1 MEPVNPLTQKQQAEV
16 LFLLALLEDSFG
28 GNPSIGL
35 GVDSRAYV
43 VVSTC
48 PCRMC
53 KQFRDTYPMKE
64 AATVLA
70 AAKLYG
76 DDRICFFETKDMEK
90 SGKAVR
96 H

>member
-1 MEPVNPLTQKQQAEV
+1 
-16 LFLLALLEDSFG
+16 
-28 GNPSIGL
+28 
-35 GVDSRAYV
+35 
-43 VVSTC
+43 
-48 PCRMC
+48 
-53 KQFRDTYPMKE
+53 MKE